1 MIGNLLSDQPAVTRR
16 TSSMVPPGMGELN
29 YLQSLIASITNQE
42 LNTTSSPAFVG
53 LTLSGLTASVPIVT
67 DANKALASVTYAAFK
82 SSLAIAQADVSGLTT
97 ASSPTFAGMTLTG
110 LSGYVKATAGV
121 LSAGAI
127 AAGDLPA
134 HVLDGAVHSVS
145 GLTGGH
151 FLKATGATTF
161 GFAAHG
167 LTYSDVGAEA
177 SGAVATHA
185 ALITGVHGLV
195 FTAGKTLTLQKSMT
209 FTAADDT
216 GVYTFPTGTKTLL
229 ATDGSPASLVIAS
242 QATGDI
248 LYASS
253 ATAWA
258 RLPIGAAGKA
268 LVVNAGG
275 TLPEWGTVLTNPMDD
290 AGQLIYGGVAGAPT
304 KLAAGATTTILVGGG
319 AGAPVWTTATGTGAP
334 VRKISPTFTD
344 LIDVYS
350 SSYNGV
356 CRLSGTTLGD
366 RTIAGTLEFFN
377 WRTESN
383 LVIAQIK
390 ALRGLG
396 DYKAGQLGFFTSA
409 ASTGTL
415 AERMTINEA
424 GNVGIGTTAPISLLH
439 VNAADT
445 VTGVL
450 TIGGGKN
457 TVTAVGEINAQ
468 LDFRSND
475 GSVNNT
481 NQIGG
486 RIASV
491 TELNSGAYTGL
502 AFYTFTQGGSPD
514 LKEAI
519 RITRDGNLLLKTTN
533 TFVGNLGTGHANNG
547 SVSWEFGSKPD
558 GSNLTGMKINQVWDG
573 TYNDESIAFHTHD
586 GGVSA
591 GARVTID
598 KSGRVVIGSVASGAQ
613 LSVSTATAATDIDI
627 TTSSTS
633 YAEMSLRFG
642 YGCGSFYGH
651 RIVGANTPTSTY
663 SGTLYFQYGN
673 GSSFVTTMSMNEG
686 WVGIG
691 VTPAANYRLK
701 IKGVGTST
709 YAGIWVTNSGDA
721 DCFVAYDNGNIWCAA
736 NCSALSF
743 TDRTQGPKDAKHAYD
758 MLASVKFVDEKGDYS
773 VLHSDLK
780 IDGPVGV
787 RGRNLTL
794 LVSSLAAVV
803 NDLTGRIKT
812 LESTK

>member
-424 GNVGIGTTAPISLLH
+424 GNV
-439 VNAADT
+439 
-445 VTGVL
+445 
-450 TIGGGKN
+450 
-457 TVTAVGEINAQ
+457 
-468 LDFRSND
+468 
-475 GSVNNT
+475 
-481 NQIGG
+481 
-486 RIASV
+486 
-491 TELNSGAYTGL
+491 
-502 AFYTFTQGGSPD
+502 
-514 LKEAI
+514 
-519 RITRDGNLLLKTTN
+519 
-533 TFVGNLGTGHANNG
+533 
-547 SVSWEFGSKPD
+547 
-558 GSNLTGMKINQVWDG
+558 
-573 TYNDESIAFHTHD
+573 
-586 GGVSA
+586 
-591 GARVTID
+591 
-598 KSGRVVIGSVASGAQ
+598 VIGSVASGAQ